1 MFSSK
6 SDNRDAMV
14 CTKPAKPTKPATPL
28 SRRGLSIETHHRES
42 ILKGMGDVCDK
53 GRDCG
58 GSIFKK

>member
-6 SDNRDAMV
+6 SDNRNAILR
-14 CTKPAKPTKPATPL
+14 TKPTKPTKPATPL
-28 SRRGLSIETHHRES
+28 TRQCLSIETHHSES